1 MYADMQKCHKAAHK
15 NIKTGSGILTV
26 DEAKILLKSHPEY
39 ILPQDS
45 RMIHL
50 LQNHKLWE
58 FRDAEQ
64 TLESVLRILRRA
76 AEVFLGN
83 RFIARYCSKDC
94 CLTRKTLPHSPWPRG
109 RISSYRSD
117 NIKFL
122 LFIRSFGSETHLMHK
137 LITHFIL
144 QCKYFFYNFLIRGN
158 FTTGGHLII
167 ISVPFTESDFQRRM

>member
-64 TLESVLRILRRA
+64 TLDLCFGYCEERLCRSIFGESLHCTVLL
-76 AEVFLGN
+76 
-83 RFIARYCSKDC
+83 
-94 CLTRKTLPHSPWPRG
+94 
-109 RISSYRSD
+109 
-117 NIKFL
+117 
-122 LFIRSFGSETHLMHK
+122 
-137 LITHFIL
+137 
-144 QCKYFFYNFLIRGN
+144 
-158 FTTGGHLII
+158 
-167 ISVPFTESDFQRRM
+167 

>member
-64 TLESVLRILRRA
+64 TLEYMDSQILRQTALR
-76 AEVFLGN
+76 N
-83 RFIARYCSKDC
+83 
-94 CLTRKTLPHSPWPRG
+94 
-109 RISSYRSD
+109 
-117 NIKFL
+117 
-122 LFIRSFGSETHLMHK
+122 IRSTDSKVCSASRNSHNL
-137 LITHFIL
+137 
-144 QCKYFFYNFLIRGN
+144 
-158 FTTGGHLII
+158 
-167 ISVPFTESDFQRRM
+167 

>member
-58 FRDAEQ
+58 LRDAEQ

-76 AEVFLGN
+76 VV
-83 RFIARYCSKDC
+83 
-94 CLTRKTLPHSPWPRG
+94 
-109 RISSYRSD
+109 
-117 NIKFL
+117 
-122 LFIRSFGSETHLMHK
+122 
-137 LITHFIL
+137 
-144 QCKYFFYNFLIRGN
+144 QKYFWGIASLHGTALKIA
-158 FTTGGHLII
+158 
-167 ISVPFTESDFQRRM
+167 V

>member
-76 AEVFLGN
+76 VCRSIWESIYSKV
-83 RFIARYCSKDC
+83 CSASRNSHN
-94 CLTRKTLPHSPWPRG
+94 L
-109 RISSYRSD
+109 
-117 NIKFL
+117 
-122 LFIRSFGSETHLMHK
+122 
-137 LITHFIL
+137 
-144 QCKYFFYNFLIRGN
+144 
-158 FTTGGHLII
+158 
-167 ISVPFTESDFQRRM
+167 

>member
-50 LQNHKLWE
+50 LQNHKLLE

-76 AEVFLGN
+76 VVL
-83 RFIARYCSKDC
+83 
-94 CLTRKTLPHSPWPRG
+94 
-109 RISSYRSD
+109 
-117 NIKFL
+117 
-122 LFIRSFGSETHLMHK
+122 
-137 LITHFIL
+137 
-144 QCKYFFYNFLIRGN
+144 KYFWGIASLHGTALKIA
-158 FTTGGHLII
+158 
-167 ISVPFTESDFQRRM
+167 V

>member
-1 MYADMQKCHKAAHK
+1 MQICKNVTKAAHK

-76 AEVFLGN
+76 VV
-83 RFIARYCSKDC
+83 
-94 CLTRKTLPHSPWPRG
+94 P
-109 RISSYRSD
+109 
-117 NIKFL
+117 
-122 LFIRSFGSETHLMHK
+122 
-137 LITHFIL
+137 
-144 QCKYFFYNFLIRGN
+144 KYFWGIASLHGTALKIA
-158 FTTGGHLII
+158 
-167 ISVPFTESDFQRRM
+167 V

>member
-50 LQNHKLWE
+50 LQNH
-58 FRDAEQ
+58 
-64 TLESVLRILRRA
+64 
-76 AEVFLGN
+76 
-83 RFIARYCSKDC
+83 
-94 CLTRKTLPHSPWPRG
+94 
-109 RISSYRSD
+109 
-117 NIKFL
+117 
-122 LFIRSFGSETHLMHK
+122 
-137 LITHFIL
+137 
-144 QCKYFFYNFLIRGN
+144 
-158 FTTGGHLII
+158 TTGGHLII

>member
-1 MYADMQKCHKAAHK
+1 MQICK
-15 NIKTGSGILTV
+15 NVTKLLTKYKTGSGILTV

-76 AEVFLGN
+76 VV
-83 RFIARYCSKDC
+83 
-94 CLTRKTLPHSPWPRG
+94 P
-109 RISSYRSD
+109 
-117 NIKFL
+117 
-122 LFIRSFGSETHLMHK
+122 
-137 LITHFIL
+137 
-144 QCKYFFYNFLIRGN
+144 KYFG
-158 FTTGGHLII
+158 
-167 ISVPFTESDFQRRM
+167 ESLHCTVLL

>member
-45 RMIHL
+45 RKIHL
-50 LQNHKLWE
+50 LQNHKLLE

-76 AEVFLGN
+76 VV
-83 RFIARYCSKDC
+83 
-94 CLTRKTLPHSPWPRG
+94 
-109 RISSYRSD
+109 
-117 NIKFL
+117 
-122 LFIRSFGSETHLMHK
+122 
-137 LITHFIL
+137 
-144 QCKYFFYNFLIRGN
+144 QKYFWGIASLHGTALKIA
-158 FTTGGHLII
+158 
-167 ISVPFTESDFQRRM
+167 V

>member
-1 MYADMQKCHKAAHK
+1 MYADMQNVTKLLTKY
-15 NIKTGSGILTV
+15 KTGSGILTV

-76 AEVFLGN
+76 VV
-83 RFIARYCSKDC
+83 
-94 CLTRKTLPHSPWPRG
+94 P
-109 RISSYRSD
+109 
-117 NIKFL
+117 
-122 LFIRSFGSETHLMHK
+122 
-137 LITHFIL
+137 
-144 QCKYFFYNFLIRGN
+144 KYFG
-158 FTTGGHLII
+158 
-167 ISVPFTESDFQRRM
+167 ESLHCTVLL

>member
-64 TLESVLRILRRA
+64 TLELIPPLQMPDQPNVMN
-76 AEVFLGN
+76 G
-83 RFIARYCSKDC
+83 SK
-94 CLTRKTLPHSPWPRG
+94 
-109 RISSYRSD
+109 
-117 NIKFL
+117 
-122 LFIRSFGSETHLMHK
+122 
-137 LITHFIL
+137 
-144 QCKYFFYNFLIRGN
+144 
-158 FTTGGHLII
+158 TT
-167 ISVPFTESDFQRRM
+167 

>member
-76 AEVFLGN
+76 VVQKYFWG
-83 RFIARYCSKDC
+83 
-94 CLTRKTLPHSPWPRG
+94 
-109 RISSYRSD
+109 ISSLHGTALK
-117 NIKFL
+117 IA
-122 LFIRSFGSETHLMHK
+122 
-137 LITHFIL
+137 
-144 QCKYFFYNFLIRGN
+144 
-158 FTTGGHLII
+158 
-167 ISVPFTESDFQRRM
+167 V